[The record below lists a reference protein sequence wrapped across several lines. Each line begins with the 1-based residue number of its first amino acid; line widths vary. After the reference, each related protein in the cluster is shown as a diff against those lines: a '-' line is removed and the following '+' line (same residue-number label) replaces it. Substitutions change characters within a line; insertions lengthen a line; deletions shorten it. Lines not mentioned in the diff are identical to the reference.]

1 MERVQ
6 ISWAMSY
13 LFNKQVE
20 QGNQFIRHK
29 LYADIQMRSHD
40 INDLS
45 ILFCAV
51 TTALIQI
58 TKNVFSLF
66 Y

>member
-6 ISWAMSY
+6 ISCAIFS

-20 QGNQFIRHK
+20 QENHFFRRK
-29 LYADIQMRSHD
+29 LCADIQMRIHD
-40 INDLS
+40 VNALS

-51 TTALIQI
+51 TAALIQI
-58 TKNVFSLF
+58 TKTVFSLF